1 MLVDEN
7 FKQRLRRLFSVMI
20 PILITQTAIM
30 AMNFFDSS
38 MSGHAGAVDLAGTS
52 IGGNIWMPIFV
63 GTNGVLL
70 GAMPIVAHLVGGGK
84 RGDIGKVIRHTI
96 FLALAFSAVIILMGV
111 LFLDTLLTHL
121 HLEAQVHYIA
131 KMYMAAVA
139 VGVVPFFMSTSLR
152 ALIDTLGHTGITMKI
167 YLLALPVN
175 AFLNYCFIF
184 GKLGLPRLGGIG
196 AGVATGI
203 TYWLEFAIFVWIVH
217 KLPAFAD
224 FRIFKDRFR
233 LDFKQLRENLSI
245 GVPIGLAMFMEA
257 SIFGVVALFIAK
269 FGTVIIAAHQAA
281 LGFTSLLYMVP
292 LSFSMALTILVG
304 VEAGARRFEEAKKIS
319 RLGIAVNMSIA
330 VFLTILVYTNRPQI
344 ALLYTTDPVIIEKV
358 VGFLFYAIFFQL
370 FDATA
375 APIQGILR
383 GYKDVK
389 ATFYSGFFAYW
400 AVCLPLGCFLDFV
413 LDHGP
418 AAYWQS
424 LDIGLFF
431 SAVFLTLRMFW
442 LQRKLEHEQQLQ

>member
-1 MLVDEN
+1 M
-7 FKQRLRRLFSVMI
+7 MI
-20 PILITQTAIM
+20 AFLITQTAIM
-30 AMNFFDSS
+30 AMTFFDSS

-70 GAMPIVAHLVGGGK
+70 GAMPIVAHLLGADK
-84 RGDIGKVIRHTI
+84 RDNIGKVIRHTI
-96 FLALAFSAVIILMGV
+96 FLAIAFSAVIILMGV

-121 HLEAQVHYIA
+121 HLEPQVHYIA

-139 VGVVPFFMSTSLR
+139 VGVIPFFMSTSLR

-184 GKLGLPRLGGIG
+184 GKLGMPRLGGVG

-217 KLPAFAD
+217 KLPAFEH
-224 FRIFKDRFR
+224 FRIFKDRFH
-233 LDFKQLRENLSI
+233 LDIKQLRENLSI

-304 VEAGARRFEEAKKIS
+304 VEAGAKRFEEAQKFS
-319 RLGIAVNMSIA
+319 RMGIALNIA
-330 VFLTILVYTNRPQI
+330 M
-344 ALLYTTDPVIIEKV
+344 LYTTDPVIIEKV

-400 AVCLPLGCFLDFV
+400 VVCLPLGCFLDFV
-413 LDHGP
+413 MEHGP

-442 LQRKLEHEQQLQ
+442 LQKKLAREQI

>member
-70 GAMPIVAHLVGGGK
+70 GAMPIVAHLLGADK
-84 RGDIGKVIRHTI
+84 RDNIGKVIRHTI
-96 FLALAFSAVIILMGV
+96 FLAIAFSAVIILMGV

-121 HLEAQVHYIA
+121 HLEPQVHYIA

-139 VGVVPFFMSTSLR
+139 VGVIPFFMSTSLR

-184 GKLGLPRLGGIG
+184 GKLGMPHFGGVG

-217 KLPAFAD
+217 KLPAFEH
-224 FRIFKDRFR
+224 FRIFKDRFH
-233 LDFKQLRENLSI
+233 LDIKQLRENLSI

-304 VEAGARRFEEAKKIS
+304 VEAGAKRFEEAQKFS
-319 RLGIAVNMSIA
+319 RMGIALNMAIA
-330 VFLTILVYTNRPQI
+330 IFLAVLVYTN
-344 ALLYTTDPVIIEKV
+344 DPVIIEKV

-400 AVCLPLGCFLDFV
+400 VVCLPLGCFLDFV
-413 LDHGP
+413 MEHGP

-442 LQRKLEHEQQLQ
+442 LQKKLAREQI

>member
-1 MLVDEN
+1 MLVDET

-52 IGGNIWMPIFV
+52 IGGNIWMPVFV
-63 GTNGVLL
+63 ATNGVLL
-70 GAMPIVAHLVGGGK
+70 GSMPIVAHLLGADQ
-84 RGDIGKVIRHTI
+84 RQNIGKVIRHTL
-96 FLALAFSAVIILMGV
+96 FLALCFSVAIIIIGV

-121 HLEAQVHYIA
+121 QLEPQVNYIA
-131 KMYMAAVA
+131 KMYMAAIA
-139 VGVVPFFMSTSLR
+139 VGIVPFFMSTSMR

-184 GKLGLPRLGGIG
+184 GKFGMPALGGIG

-203 TYWLEFAIFVWIVH
+203 TYWLEFFIFIWIVH
-217 KLPAFAD
+217 KLPTFAG

-269 FGTVIIAAHQAA
+269 FGTIIIAAHQAA

-304 VEAGARRFEEAKKIS
+304 VEVGAHRLDEAQKYS
-319 RLGIAVNMSIA
+319 RLGIAVNMAIS
-330 VFLTILVYTNRPQI
+330 VFLTVLVYINRPYI
-344 ALLYTTDPVIIEKV
+344 AMLYTTDPVIIQKV
-358 VGFLFYAIFFQL
+358 VEFLFYAIFFQL

-400 AVCLPLGCFLDFV
+400 VVCLPLGCFLDFV
-413 LDHGP
+413 MGHGP
-418 AAYWQS
+418 VAYWQS

-431 SAVFLTLRMFW
+431 SAVFLTLRMLW
-442 LQRKLEHEQQLQ
+442 LQRKLAREQV

>member
-52 IGGNIWMPIFV
+52 IGGNIWMPVFV

-70 GAMPIVAHLVGGGK
+70 GAMPIVAHLLGAAK
-84 RGDIGKVIRHTI
+84 REHIGKVIRHTI
-96 FLALAFSAVIILMGV
+96 FLAVAFSIVIILMGV
-111 LFLDTLLTHL
+111 LFLDTLLTNL
-121 HLEAQVHYIA
+121 HLEPQVHYIA

-139 VGVVPFFMSTSLR
+139 VGVLPFFMSTSLR

-184 GKLGLPRLGGIG
+184 GKLGMPRLGGVG

-217 KLPAFAD
+217 KLPVFEH

-304 VEAGARRFEEAKKIS
+304 VEVGAKRFEEAKKFS
-319 RLGIAVNMSIA
+319 RMGIAVNMGIA
-330 VFLTILVYTNRPQI
+330 IFLTVLVYTNRPQI
-344 ALLYTTDPVIIEKV
+344 AMLYTIDPVIIEKV

-400 AVCLPLGCFLDFV
+400 VVCLPLGCFLDFV
-413 LDHGP
+413 MDHGP

-431 SAVFLTLRMFW
+431 SAVFLTLRMLW
-442 LQRKLEHEQQLQ
+442 LQRKLEREQMLM

>member
-70 GAMPIVAHLVGGGK
+70 GAMPIVAHLLGADK
-84 RGDIGKVIRHTI
+84 RDNIGKVIRHTI
-96 FLALAFSAVIILMGV
+96 FLAIAFSAVIILMGV

-121 HLEAQVHYIA
+121 HLEPQVHYIA

-139 VGVVPFFMSTSLR
+139 VGVIPFFMSTSLR

-184 GKLGLPRLGGIG
+184 GKLGMPRLGGVG

-217 KLPAFAD
+217 KLPAFEH
-224 FRIFKDRFR
+224 FRIFKDRFH
-233 LDFKQLRENLSI
+233 LDIKQLRENLSI

-269 FGTVIIAAHQAA
+269 LGTVIIAAHQAA

-292 LSFSMALTILVG
+292 LSFSMALTILV
-304 VEAGARRFEEAKKIS
+304 VD
-319 RLGIAVNMSIA
+319 L
-330 VFLTILVYTNRPQI
+330 
-344 ALLYTTDPVIIEKV
+344 
-358 VGFLFYAIFFQL
+358 
-370 FDATA
+370 
-375 APIQGILR
+375 
-383 GYKDVK
+383 
-389 ATFYSGFFAYW
+389 
-400 AVCLPLGCFLDFV
+400 
-413 LDHGP
+413 
-418 AAYWQS
+418 
-424 LDIGLFF
+424 
-431 SAVFLTLRMFW
+431 
-442 LQRKLEHEQQLQ
+442 

>member
-70 GAMPIVAHLVGGGK
+70 GAMPIVAHLLGADK
-84 RGDIGKVIRHTI
+84 RDNIGKVIRHTI
-96 FLALAFSAVIILMGV
+96 FLAIAFSAVIILMGV

-121 HLEAQVHYIA
+121 HLEPQVHYIA

-139 VGVVPFFMSTSLR
+139 VGVIPFFMSTSLR

-184 GKLGLPRLGGIG
+184 GKLGMPRLGGVG

-217 KLPAFAD
+217 KLPAFEH
-224 FRIFKDRFR
+224 FRIFKDRFH
-233 LDFKQLRENLSI
+233 LDIKQLRENLSI

-304 VEAGARRFEEAKKIS
+304 VEAGAKRFGLRSPEGSKEVSAPLFRRNKMLLLRSPGQNPAVQCCEVPCSGKKLSSQSAVYVAEDRLPPDSGRNQKSPPGSPCICSRKKIPLFS
-319 RLGIAVNMSIA
+319 VCCTPGNTVHRSSQDCPAV
-330 VFLTILVYTNRPQI
+330 
-344 ALLYTTDPVIIEKV
+344 LLPS
-358 VGFLFYAIFFQL
+358 
-370 FDATA
+370 DA
-375 APIQGILR
+375 GSLR
-383 GYKDVK
+383 M
-389 ATFYSGFFAYW
+389 
-400 AVCLPLGCFLDFV
+400 
-413 LDHGP
+413 
-418 AAYWQS
+418 
-424 LDIGLFF
+424 LFF
-431 SAVFLTLRMFW
+431 
-442 LQRKLEHEQQLQ
+442 

>member
-70 GAMPIVAHLVGGGK
+70 GAMPIVAHLLGADK
-84 RGDIGKVIRHTI
+84 RDNIGKVIRHTI
-96 FLALAFSAVIILMGV
+96 FLAIAFSAVIILMGV

-121 HLEAQVHYIA
+121 HLEPQVHYIA

-139 VGVVPFFMSTSLR
+139 VGVIPFFMSTSLR

-184 GKLGLPRLGGIG
+184 GKLGMPRLGGVG

-217 KLPAFAD
+217 KLPAFEH
-224 FRIFKDRFR
+224 FRIFKDRFH
-233 LDFKQLRENLSI
+233 LDNKQLRENLSI

-304 VEAGARRFEEAKKIS
+304 VEAGAKRFEEAQKFS
-319 RLGIAVNMSIA
+319 RMGIALNMAIA
-330 VFLTILVYTNRPQI
+330 IFLAVLVYTNRPYI
-344 ALLYTTDPVIIEKV
+344 AMLYTTDPVIIEKV

-400 AVCLPLGCFLDFV
+400 VVCLPLGCFLDFV
-413 LDHGP
+413 MEHGP

-442 LQRKLEHEQQLQ
+442 LQKKLAREQI

>member
-1 MLVDEN
+1 MLVDET

-52 IGGNIWMPIFV
+52 IGGNIWMPVFV
-63 GTNGVLL
+63 ATNGVLL
-70 GAMPIVAHLVGGGK
+70 GSMPIVAHLLGADQ
-84 RGDIGKVIRHTI
+84 RQNIGKVIRHTL
-96 FLALAFSAVIILMGV
+96 FLALCLSVAIIIIGV

-121 HLEAQVHYIA
+121 QLEPQVHYIA
-131 KMYMAAVA
+131 KMYMAAIA
-139 VGVVPFFMSTSLR
+139 VGIVPFFMSTSMR

-184 GKLGLPRLGGIG
+184 GKFGMPALGGIG

-203 TYWLEFAIFVWIVH
+203 TYWLEFFIFIWIVH
-217 KLPAFAD
+217 TLPTFAG

-269 FGTVIIAAHQAA
+269 FGTIIIAAHQAA

-304 VEAGARRFEEAKKIS
+304 VEVGAHRLNEAQKYS
-319 RLGIAVNMSIA
+319 RLGIAVNMAIA
-330 VFLTILVYTNRPQI
+330 VFLTVLVYINRPYI
-344 ALLYTTDPVIIEKV
+344 AMLYTTDPVIIQKV
-358 VGFLFYAIFFQL
+358 VEFLFYAIFFQL

-400 AVCLPLGCFLDFV
+400 VVCLPLGCFLDFV
-413 LDHGP
+413 MGHGP
-418 AAYWQS
+418 VAYWQS

-431 SAVFLTLRMFW
+431 SAVFLTLRMLW
-442 LQRKLEHEQQLQ
+442 LQRKLAREQV

>member
-70 GAMPIVAHLVGGGK
+70 GAMPIVAHLLGADK
-84 RGDIGKVIRHTI
+84 RDNIGKVIRHTI
-96 FLALAFSAVIILMGV
+96 FLAIAFSAVIILMGV

-121 HLEAQVHYIA
+121 HLEPQVHYIA

-139 VGVVPFFMSTSLR
+139 VGVIPFFMSTSLR

-184 GKLGLPRLGGIG
+184 GKLGMPHLGGVG

-217 KLPAFAD
+217 KLPAFEH
-224 FRIFKDRFR
+224 FRIFKDRFH
-233 LDFKQLRENLSI
+233 LDIKQLRENLSI

-304 VEAGARRFEEAKKIS
+304 VEAGAKRFEEAQKFS
-319 RLGIAVNMSIA
+319 RMGIALNMAIA
-330 VFLTILVYTNRPQI
+330 IFLAVLVYTNR
-344 ALLYTTDPVIIEKV
+344 PVIIEKV

-400 AVCLPLGCFLDFV
+400 VVCLPLGCFLDFV
-413 LDHGP
+413 MEHGP

-442 LQRKLEHEQQLQ
+442 LQKKLAREQI